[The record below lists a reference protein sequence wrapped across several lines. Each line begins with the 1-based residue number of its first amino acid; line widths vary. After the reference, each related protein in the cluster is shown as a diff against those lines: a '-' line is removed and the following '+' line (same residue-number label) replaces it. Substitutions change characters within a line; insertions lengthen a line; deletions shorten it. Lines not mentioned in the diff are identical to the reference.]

1 MGPADLLRRFPLAL
15 LGFSAGVL
23 TILLIGALPARLIWP
38 AVVLISTGAL
48 SASLVLISRA
58 GIRVE
63 IFTRESIAVSTRRG
77 AIQAE
82 VTRLRI

>member
-1 MGPADLLRRFPLAL
+1 MGLTDLLRRFPLAL
-15 LGFSAGVL
+15 LGFSSGVL

>member
-1 MGPADLLRRFPLAL
+1 MGLTDLLRRFPLAL

-48 SASLVLISRA
+48 SASLVLISIA
-58 GIRVE
+58 GIRV
-63 IFTRESIAVSTRRG
+63 
-77 AIQAE
+77 
-82 VTRLRI
+82 